1 MPFDDLYS
9 ETWISDS
16 KYPKQKKQISHK
28 KYPTEH
34 TILPFDDREAWIG
47 DSWEKV
53 ASHQINNG
61 NNRPNKV
68 IFSLSV
74 QPSASECK
82 YIHCLQEE
90 DFNSCLIG
98 ALKEKGIPFVELKEP
113 NQKRRAKE
121 CQVYDLS

>member
-1 MPFDDLYS
+1 MIYIVKHGLVTQNIPN
-9 ETWISDS
+9 
-16 KYPKQKKQISHK
+16 KKKQISHK

-74 QPSASECK
+74 QPSASESE

-90 DFNSCLIG
+90 DLKFWSCE
-98 ALKEKGIPFVELKEP
+98 ALRL
-113 NQKRRAKE
+113 
-121 CQVYDLS
+121 L

>member
-1 MPFDDLYS
+1 MIKKHGSVTQNIPQKN
-9 ETWISDS
+9 I
-16 KYPKQKKQISHK
+16 PQKK
-28 KYPTEH
+28 YLTER
-34 TILPFDDREAWIG
+34 TIVPFDDREAWIG

-74 QPSASECK
+74 QPSASESE

-90 DFNSCLIG
+90 DLKFWSCE
-98 ALKEKGIPFVELKEP
+98 ALRL
-113 NQKRRAKE
+113 
-121 CQVYDLS
+121 L

>member
-1 MPFDDLYS
+1 MPFDDIFS

-16 KYPKQKKQISHK
+16 KYPTQKKTNIPQ
-28 KYPTEH
+28 KYHTEH
-34 TILPFDDREAWIG
+34 TIVPFDDREAWIG

-74 QPSASECK
+74 QPSASESK
-82 YIHCLQEE
+82 YIHGRQEE
-90 DFNSCLIG
+90 DLKSWSCEV
-98 ALKEKGIPFVELKEP
+98 LKFFKKYF
-113 NQKRRAKE
+113 
-121 CQVYDLS
+121 